1 MPVKMEKIIELNVYL
16 WVVGFLKRPVSLC
29 EMGANWMFIVKQRQ
43 LSGFQPY
50 NTGFSEPECICVTFA
65 P

>member
-29 EMGANWMFIVKQRQ
+29 EMGANWMFIVRRQ

-50 NTGFSEPECICVTFA
+50 NTGFSKPECICVTFA